1 MYTGSLPAVSNKEDW
16 IAVSPLI
23 DEDGEEVTLT
33 DATFEMFIC
42 KPTDPDTAILTASTA
57 NGKIT
62 LPTATTFQWA
72 FTPDDMDD
80 LCAGTYD
87 VFLRV
92 TIDDVVTQILSCT
105 VPIVEGGPTS

>member
-1 MYTGSLPAVSNKEDW
+1 MHTGSLAAVSRREDW
-16 IAVSPLI
+16 IASSPLI

-42 KPTDPDTAILTASTA
+42 AQGSPDTAVLSGSTDD
-57 NGKIT
+57 GRIT
-62 LPTATTFQWA
+62 LPTSTSFQWA
-72 FTPDDMDD
+72 FTPDDMSV

-105 VPIVEGGPTS
+105 VPIVEGGPSS

>member
-1 MYTGSLPAVSNKEDW
+1 MYTGSLAAVSNKEDW

-23 DEDGEEVTLT
+23 DDDGEEVTLT
-33 DATFEMFIC
+33 GATFVLFVC
-42 KPTDPDTAILTASTA
+42 KQNDPTSATLTASTD

-62 LPTATTFQWA
+62 LPTTTTFQWA
-72 FTPDDMDD
+72 FTPTDMAT

-105 VPIVEGGPTS
+105 VPIVEGGPVS

>member
-1 MYTGSLPAVSNKEDW
+1 MYTGSLAPVSNKEDW

-23 DEDGEEVTLT
+23 DDDGAEVTLT

-42 KPTDPDTAILTASTA
+42 LQNDPINSVLSGSTA
-57 NGKIT
+57 DGKIT
-62 LPTATTFQWA
+62 LPSATTFQWA
-72 FTPDDMDD
+72 FTPTDMAN

-92 TIDDVVTQILSCT
+92 TIAGIVTQILSCT
-105 VPIVEGGPTS
+105 VPIVEGGPT

>member
-1 MYTGSLPAVSNKEDW
+1 MYTGSLAAVSNREDW

-23 DEDGEEVTLT
+23 DDDGAEVDLT
-33 DATFEMFIC
+33 AATFVLDIC
-42 KPTDPDTAILTASTA
+42 REGCPTTAVLTASTA

-62 LPTATTFQWA
+62 LPSSTTFQWA
-72 FTPDDMDD
+72 FSPTDMST

-92 TIDDVVTQILSCT
+92 TIDDVVTQIMSAS
-105 VPIVEGGPTS
+105 VPIVEGGPA

>member
-1 MYTGSLPAVSNKEDW
+1 MYTGSLAAVSNKEDW
-16 IAVSPLI
+16 IAISPLI
-23 DEDGEEVTLT
+23 DESGEEVDLTAATLEL
-33 DATFEMFIC
+33 FVCRQGCPE
-42 KPTDPDTAILTASTA
+42 TAVLTASTG

-62 LPTATTFQWA
+62 LPLSTTFQWA
-72 FTPDDMDD
+72 FTPDDMAT

-105 VPIVEGGPTS
+105 LPVVEGGPTS

>member
-1 MYTGSLPAVSNKEDW
+1 MYTGNLAAVSNREDW

-23 DEDGEEVTLT
+23 DENGAEVTLT
-33 DATFEMFIC
+33 NVTFEMFVC
-42 KPTDPDTAILTASTA
+42 RQGTSDTAVLTGSTS

-62 LPTATTFQWA
+62 LPSATTFQWHY
-72 FTPDDMDD
+72 TPTDMGA

-92 TIDDVVTQILSCT
+92 TIDDVVTQILAAEVS
-105 VPIVEGGPTS
+105 IVEGGPSS

>member
-1 MYTGSLPAVSNKEDW
+1 MYTGSLAPVARGEDW

-23 DEDGEEVTLT
+23 DDDGAETDLT
-33 DATFEMFIC
+33 AATIVMSVCREGC
-42 KPTDPDTAILTASTA
+42 PNTAILTASID

-62 LPTATTFQWA
+62 LPSSTTFQWA
-72 FTPDDMDD
+72 CTQDDTAT

-87 VFLRV
+87 VFLYV
-92 TIDDVVTQILSCT
+92 IIDTVRTQILSAT

>member
-1 MYTGSLPAVSNKEDW
+1 MYTGSLAPVSNKEDW

-23 DEDGEEVTLT
+23 DDDGAEVTLT

-42 KPTDPDTAILTASTA
+42 LQNDPTNSVMSGSTA
-57 NGKIT
+57 DGKIT

-72 FTPDDMDD
+72 FTPTDMAN

-92 TIDDVVTQILSCT
+92 TIAGIVTQILSCT
-105 VPIVEGGPTS
+105 VPIVEGGPT

>member
-1 MYTGSLPAVSNKEDW
+1 MYTGSLAAVSNREDW

-42 KPTDPDTAILTASTA
+42 RPGCPDNAVLTATTA

-62 LPTATTFQWA
+62 LPSTTTFQWA
-72 FTPDDMDD
+72 FTPTDMAV

-92 TIDDVVTQILSCT
+92 TIDDVVTQILSAS
-105 VPIVEGGPTS
+105 VPIVEGGPT

>member
-1 MYTGSLPAVSNKEDW
+1 MYTGSLAAVSNREDW

-23 DEDGEEVTLT
+23 DDDGAETDLT
-33 DATFEMFIC
+33 AADFEMFVC
-42 KPTDPDTAILTASTA
+42 REGCPHSPVLTASIG

-62 LPTATTFQWA
+62 LPSSTTFQWA
-72 FTPDDMDD
+72 FTPDDMGT

-92 TIDDVVTQILSCT
+92 TIAGTVTQIMSAS
-105 VPIVEGGPTS
+105 VPIVEGGPA

>member
-1 MYTGSLPAVSNKEDW
+1 MYTGSLAAVSNREDW

-23 DEDGEEVTLT
+23 DEDGAEVTLT
-33 DATFEMFIC
+33 DAIFEIFVC
-42 KPTDPDTAILTASTA
+42 KQGCPGSSVLSGSTDD
-57 NGKIT
+57 GKIT
-62 LPTATTFQWA
+62 LPSATTFQWA
-72 FTPDDMDD
+72 FTSDDMSV

-105 VPIVEGGPTS
+105 LPVVEGGPS

>member
-1 MYTGSLPAVSNKEDW
+1 MYTGSLAAVSNKEDW
-16 IAVSPLI
+16 IATSPLI

-33 DATFEMFIC
+33 DVTFEMYVC
-42 KPTDPDTAILTASTA
+42 KQGCPDTALLTATNA

-62 LPTATTFQWA
+62 LPSATTFQWA

-105 VPIVEGGPTS
+105 VPIVEGGPT

>member
-1 MYTGSLPAVSNKEDW
+1 MYTGSLAAVSNKEDW

-23 DEDGEEVTLT
+23 DEDGAEVTLT
-33 DATFEMFIC
+33 SATFEMFIC
-42 KPTDPDTAILTASTA
+42 KQNDPTSAVLTASTA

-62 LPTATTFQWA
+62 LPSATTFQWW
-72 FTPDDMDD
+72 FTPSDMDD

-92 TIDDVVTQILSCT
+92 TIDSIVTQIMSCT